1 VIETESC
8 RRKIWKVP
16 MQGGMSTLTCA
27 GKSEGQNYFR
37 NVFTEG
43 KKQKKFE
50 KIKIFLAGWRESGRI
65 EGSRSWKKFRCTE
78 KSMIFM
84 EKGLERF
91 RKAQKNSYDTA
102 LREIKNGQKRSHWMW
117 YIFPQ
122 IAGLGYSQTAQYYAI
137 VDLDEAKEFLK
148 DDILGKNLIEI
159 SEALLEVESNDATHV
174 MGWPDDL
181 KLRSSMTLFALAD
194 PECDV
199 FRKVL
204 DKFYGGEMDERTI
217 ELLGV
222 RK

>member
-1 VIETESC
+1 
-8 RRKIWKVP
+8 
-16 MQGGMSTLTCA
+16 
-27 GKSEGQNYFR
+27 
-37 NVFTEG
+37 
-43 KKQKKFE
+43 
-50 KIKIFLAGWRESGRI
+50 
-65 EGSRSWKKFRCTE
+65 
-78 KSMIFM
+78 MIFM

-137 VDLDEAKEFLK
+137 ADLDEAKEFLK

-181 KLRSSMTLFALAD
+181 KLRSSMTLFALAN

-217 ELLGV
+217 EILG
-222 RK
+222 